1 VAGGVIAA
9 AGLLLSEAR
18 NTAPRFATDSN
29 KMLKPLPTVATGVT
43 NEKAPAAHGPS
54 ELDR

>member
-9 AGLLLSEAR
+9 AGLLLCEAR

-29 KMLKPLPTVATGVT
+29 KMLKPLPVVATGVA
-43 NEKAPAAHGPS
+43 NKKAAAAHGPG

>member
-1 VAGGVIAA
+1 
-9 AGLLLSEAR
+9 LLLCEAR